1 MTDKSKA
8 EAEAEALRELCR
20 GHEPDAGWTK
30 DENGNW
36 IPSITDR
43 RRIVVAKLFLLALIF
58 GGMVPLVAVSKMLEE
73 QSTDEED
80 LKNLTGAFEDFVS
93 KGSERP

>member
-1 MTDKSKA
+1 MIDENENDA
-8 EAEAEALRELCR
+8 EAGALRELCR

-43 RRIVVAKLFLLALIF
+43 RRIVVAKLYLLALIF

-93 KGSERP
+93 KSSEGP